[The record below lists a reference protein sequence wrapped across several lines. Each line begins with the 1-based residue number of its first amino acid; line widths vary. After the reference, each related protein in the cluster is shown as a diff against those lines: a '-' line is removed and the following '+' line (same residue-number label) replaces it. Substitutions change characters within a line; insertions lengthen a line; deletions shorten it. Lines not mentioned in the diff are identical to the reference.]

1 MNRRQFITLLGG
13 AAAVW
18 PIAARAQQPA
28 MPVIGFL
35 SSFSSDSNVR
45 FIAAFRRG
53 LNESGY
59 IEGRNV
65 ALGFRWADN
74 FYDRLPILAAELVAL
89 GSNVIVAA
97 GGGVAALAARNV
109 TSTIPILFIN
119 GNDPVKLGLVAS
131 LSRPGGNLTGV
142 SFFGNE
148 LGSKRLELLREIMA
162 NDGNVGYLFNPN
174 NPNASIDTPEMEA
187 AARRLGTM
195 LLVLPA
201 RTQSEID
208 AAFDIMVQRRTK
220 AVLIASD
227 PFFLTCRDQ
236 LIKLAI
242 QHTIAGSYAQREFIE
257 AGGLVSYGTSLPA
270 AYHQIGVYASRIL
283 AGAKAA
289 ELPVIQPTKFDLAI
303 NMKAARALGIEVSP
317 TLLAR
322 ADEVIE

>member
-1 MNRRQFITLLGG
+1 MRRREFILLLGG
-13 AAAVW
+13 AAAAW
-18 PIAARAQQPA
+18 PLAAHAQQPA
-28 MPVIGFL
+28 RPLVGFL
-35 SSFSSDSNVR
+35 SSFSSDANVR

-53 LNESGY
+53 LNETGY

-65 ALGFRWADN
+65 ILEFRWADN
-74 FYDRLPILAAELVAL
+74 LYDRLPRLATELVAA
-89 GSNVIVAA
+89 GPSVIVAA
-97 GGGVAALAARNV
+97 GGAVAALAAKTA
-109 TSTIPILFIN
+109 TSAIPVLFVN

-148 LGSKRLELLREIMA
+148 LGSKRLELLREMMPSNGDI
-162 NDGNVGYLFNPN
+162 GYLFNPN
-174 NPNASIDTPEMEA
+174 NPNSAIDTPETEA

-201 RTQSEID
+201 RTHSEID
-208 AAFDIMVQRRTK
+208 AAFDVMVQRRIQ
-220 AVLIASD
+220 AVLVASD
-227 PFFLTCRDQ
+227 PFFLTRRDQ

-242 QHTIAGSYAQREFIE
+242 QHSIAGSYAQREFIE

-270 AYHQIGVYASRIL
+270 AYHQIGIYAARIL
-283 AGAKAA
+283 AGAKPGD
-289 ELPVIQPTKFDLAI
+289 LPVVQPTKFDLVI

-317 TLLAR
+317 TFLAR

>member
-18 PIAARAQQPA
+18 PMAARAQQPA

-109 TSTIPILFIN
+109 TSTIP
-119 GNDPVKLGLVAS
+119 
-131 LSRPGGNLTGV
+131 
-142 SFFGNE
+142 
-148 LGSKRLELLREIMA
+148 
-162 NDGNVGYLFNPN
+162 
-174 NPNASIDTPEMEA
+174 
-187 AARRLGTM
+187 
-195 LLVLPA
+195 
-201 RTQSEID
+201 
-208 AAFDIMVQRRTK
+208 
-220 AVLIASD
+220 
-227 PFFLTCRDQ
+227 
-236 LIKLAI
+236 
-242 QHTIAGSYAQREFIE
+242 
-257 AGGLVSYGTSLPA
+257 
-270 AYHQIGVYASRIL
+270 
-283 AGAKAA
+283 
-289 ELPVIQPTKFDLAI
+289 
-303 NMKAARALGIEVSP
+303 
-317 TLLAR
+317 
-322 ADEVIE
+322 